1 MVKQWQLYY
10 LNLNPV
16 IGSEQA
22 GVRPCIVISA
32 DYTNGLNQV
41 TVLPITSMKK
51 SYTTIYPNEV
61 FLPKEISKLPKDSLV
76 LAHQMRTVDKQRL
89 INFVSTLNDEQYIQQ
104 IRGTAKTITR
114 CGNDRFIPQTGI
126 SMNKAAAFI

>member
-61 FLPKEISKLPKDSLV
+61 FLPKEISKLPKDSLI
-76 LAHQMRTVDKQRL
+76 LAHQMRTIDKQRL
-89 INFVSTLNDEQYIQQ
+89 INFVSTLTDEKYIQKIKEAVKFQ
-104 IRGTAKTITR
+104 L
-114 CGNDRFIPQTGI
+114 DL
-126 SMNKAAAFI
+126 

>member
-32 DYTNGLNQV
+32 DYTNELNQV
-41 TVLPITSMKK
+41 TVLTITSMKK

-61 FLPKEISKLPKDSLV
+61 FLPKEISKLPKDSLI
-76 LAHQMRTVDKQRL
+76 LAHQMRTIDKQRL
-89 INFVSTLNDEQYIQQ
+89 INFVSTLTDEKYIQKIKEAVKFQ
-104 IRGTAKTITR
+104 L
-114 CGNDRFIPQTGI
+114 DL
-126 SMNKAAAFI
+126 

>member
-16 IGSEQA
+16 MGSEQA

-41 TVLPITSMKK
+41 TVLPITSMKA

-76 LAHQMRTVDKQRL
+76 LAHQMRAVDKQRL
-89 INFVSTLNDEQYIQQ
+89 INFVSTLTDEKYIQQ
-104 IRGTAKTITR
+104 IKEAVKFQL
-114 CGNDRFIPQTGI
+114 DL
-126 SMNKAAAFI
+126 A

>member
-1 MVKQWQLYY
+1 MVKQWQLYF

-41 TVLPITSMKK
+41 TVLPITSMKA

-61 FLPKEISKLPKDSLV
+61 FLPKEISKLPKDSVV
-76 LAHQMRTVDKQRL
+76 LAHQMRAVDKQRL
-89 INFVSTLNDEQYIQQ
+89 INYVDTLTDTEYIQKIQ
-104 IRGTAKTITR
+104 DAIKFQL
-114 CGNDRFIPQTGI
+114 DLP
-126 SMNKAAAFI
+126 

>member
-10 LNLNPV
+10 LNLSPV

-41 TVLPITSMKK
+41 TVLPITSMKE

-61 FLPKEISKLPKDSLV
+61 FLPKDISKLPKDSLV
-76 LAHQMRTVDKQRL
+76 MAHQMRAVDKKRL
-89 INFVSTLNDEQYIQQ
+89 INFVSTLTDEKYIQQ
-104 IRGTAKTITR
+104 IKEAVKFQL
-114 CGNDRFIPQTGI
+114 DLV
-126 SMNKAAAFI
+126 

>member
-61 FLPKEISKLPKDSLV
+61 FLPKLPKDSLV

-89 INFVSTLNDEQYIQQ
+89 INFVSTLTDEKYIQKIKEAVKFQ
-104 IRGTAKTITR
+104 L
-114 CGNDRFIPQTGI
+114 DL
-126 SMNKAAAFI
+126 